1 MIRIALDNTWPE
13 VTEAL
18 CNDAA
23 FRTSFVERLRAVRYD
38 AWFWE
43 CIRVSGGTFECV
55 VIDAPELAGRQAD
68 PSAFAEHLRAPIN
81 TFESLGG
88 DAILIAPSATGSYP
102 HLAAFLRTA
111 PRSQIDMFFEAIGH
125 GIASWPGPKPP
136 WVSTAGMGVPWL
148 HARLDTRPKYFR
160 HAAYRSP

>member
-55 VIDAPELAGRQAD
+55 VIDAPELQ
-68 PSAFAEHLRAPIN
+68 S
-81 TFESLGG
+81 
-88 DAILIAPSATGSYP
+88 SYCNS
-102 HLAAFLRTA
+102 RTD
-111 PRSQIDMFFEAIGH
+111 RNCSTKNE
-125 GIASWPGPKPP
+125 PK
-136 WVSTAGMGVPWL
+136 
-148 HARLDTRPKYFR
+148 
-160 HAAYRSP
+160 